1 MGKVTE
7 VKKNRNNKSGL
18 FFVAIALFCFYG
30 CANKSITREKAQVEK
45 LSSAEDKIMS
55 FNLSGFTETGRKKWE
70 VEGESANILDNIV
83 NLTNIVA
90 KAYSE
95 ETTVTLTADEGA
107 FNRLN
112 NNVHLEKNVVVVT
125 TEGTRLTTD
134 SLDWDNKSQTISTE
148 DMVRIEKENFEAIGR
163 GGIAKPQLKQVK
175 LKTDVTVKVKPNTV
189 ITCEGPLDVDYENNV
204 AVFNNNVKVK
214 DIKGEIYADEVTVL
228 FEPKTRKIDR
238 AIAIGNVKITRGNDF
253 TFSQKAEYLALRSKV
268 ILTGSPSVEIYP
280 KQKESNVLIGN

>member
-1 MGKVTE
+1 MDKFKVTE
-7 VKKNRNNKSGL
+7 VKNRQRDKLRL
-18 FFVAIALFCFYG
+18 FFLAGVLFCFAG
-30 CANKSITREKAQVEK
+30 CADKSITREKALDEK
-45 LSSAEDKIMS
+45 LSSMEDKIMS

-95 ETTVTLTADEGA
+95 ETTVTLTADEGT

-112 NNVHLEKNVVVVT
+112 NNVHLQKNVVVVT

-134 SLDWDNKSQTISTE
+134 SLDWENKSQTVST
-148 DMVRIEKENFEAIGR
+148 DKLVKIEKENLEAIGT
-163 GGIAKPQLKQVK
+163 GAIGKPQLKQVE

-189 ITCEGPLDVDYENNV
+189 ITCEGPLEVDYENNV
-204 AVFNNNVKVK
+204 AVFNKDVRVK
-214 DIKGEIYADEVTVL
+214 DIKGEIYADKITVL
-228 FEPKTRKIDR
+228 FEPKTRKIYR
-238 AIAIGNVKITRGNDF
+238 AIAIGDVKITRGNDF

-268 ILTGSPSVEIYP
+268 ILTGSPSVEIYA
-280 KQKESNVLIGN
+280 K